1 MFNLLKLNVFIFL
14 IIQMY
19 IILIYILFIKIYVYR
34 KLIFVF
40 YLKCLIRTSLL
51 LLAVRLSGD
60 DSGS

>member
-34 KLIFVF
+34 KID
-40 YLKCLIRTSLL
+40 
-51 LLAVRLSGD
+51 VRFLFKMFNKNIIIIISCQALWR
-60 DSGS
+60 